1 MLVLKPKLEQNA
13 VRGRTDWTTPDVWSR
28 VNRRDRVYVSID
40 LSVGKR
46 QARLWLCVVRGKVA
60 ENESKIL
67 AKCWPRQC
75 IGE

>member
-1 MLVLKPKLEQNA
+1 MRKVKHMM
-13 VRGRTDWTTPDVWSR
+13 VC
-28 VNRRDRVYVSID
+28 VSTD

-67 AKCWPRQC
+67 AKCWPRLC
-75 IGE
+75 VGE